1 MKIVVIGASGF
12 LGRALMDCLSQ
23 RGLPALGVARRHF
36 PGNLQVG
43 SYKDTPSGD
52 VLVHLAE
59 ASDRAYAQA
68 NAPDY
73 EQQALATLEALQA
86 KGFSRVIYASSAVL
100 YGDQMQLPRKV
111 GDPVYETDA
120 YTRLKLASERVVFG
134 KSGVVARLANLYGP
148 GMAEDNVLSTI
159 LRQIRQEGP
168 IRVLDATPVRDF
180 LWVEDAARGLADMVT
195 GAACGVFNIG
205 SGVGVSIH
213 ELATEVLSAAGQAGR
228 QVESTRP
235 GNRFSRLVV
244 DIEQTEAT
252 FGWRP
257 TVTLVQ
263 GIATLV
269 KMNIAKE

>member
-1 MKIVVIGASGF
+1 MKIVVTGASGF
-12 LGRALMDCLSQ
+12 LGRALMDCLAQ
-23 RGLPALGVARRHF
+23 RGLPALGVSRGHF
-36 PGNLQVG
+36 PGILQVER
-43 SYKDTPSGD
+43 YEDTPGGD

-59 ASDRAYAQA
+59 ASDRAYAKA
-68 NAPDY
+68 NAPRY
-73 EQQALATLEALQA
+73 EQQALTTLEALQA

-100 YGDQMQLPRKV
+100 YGDQGQSARKV

-120 YTRLKLASERVVFG
+120 YTRLKLASERMVLG
-134 KSGVVARLANLYGP
+134 RNGVVARLANLYGP
-148 GMAEDNVLSTI
+148 GMAEANVLSTI

-168 IRVLDATPVRDF
+168 VRIFDATPVRDF
-180 LWVEDAARGLADMVT
+180 LWVGDAARGLADMVA
-195 GAACGVFNIG
+195 GQACGVFNVG

-213 ELATEVLSAAGQAGR
+213 ELAAEVLSAAGQAGR
-228 QVESTRP
+228 QVESTQP

-244 DIEQTEAT
+244 DIAQTEAA

-257 TVTLVQ
+257 AVTLVE